1 MIYFMTNNILGW
13 FNIIDSK
20 IWNDRLYPNPYLST
34 ISIMFVTLCGSFMD
48 QYINEYVKD
57 THILGL
63 TFLFWS
69 VTIAES
75 IMTASK
81 PLIGVVRSL
90 LLSVLIF
97 ISFWLGKQLPSIVT
111 QSIVLTWM
119 LASIFEVIFIGIGKT
134 FKSSNSTTKV
144 STYETVSGEDK
155 MDRSHYTNIIIFL
168 ALVYIISTLFIK
180 YSGHYPGLSSIIF
193 FYNRSEIENT
203 LPLIFIT
210 LSYAGWFITILS
222 GIYNNIRLMRFG
234 VILTIPIFS
243 LLAIDAFKDYYYQ
256 LEIGSYLLLAISLIA
271 LIISFIHERRIPAKG
286 KKDKIS
292 VQTCIIV
299 FLAFVY
305 IVSMLVLDFADH
317 NYINAKIDLYTT
329 LLFSSDKGRVP
340 LILIVLSYIG
350 WFIAVFSEIYN
361 YIVFKRFGIILTF
374 PIFLYFAIASLTKRQ
389 FDLESGS
396 YVLLA
401 ISLIALII
409 SFIPEEK
416 IDKAIKELK

>member
-155 MDRSHYTNIIIFL
+155 MDRSPYTNIIIFL

-271 LIISFIHERRIPAKG
+271 LIISFI
-286 KKDKIS
+286 
-292 VQTCIIV
+292 
-299 FLAFVY
+299 
-305 IVSMLVLDFADH
+305 
-317 NYINAKIDLYTT
+317 
-329 LLFSSDKGRVP
+329 
-340 LILIVLSYIG
+340 
-350 WFIAVFSEIYN
+350 
-361 YIVFKRFGIILTF
+361 
-374 PIFLYFAIASLTKRQ
+374 
-389 FDLESGS
+389 
-396 YVLLA
+396 
-401 ISLIALII
+401 
-409 SFIPEEK
+409 PEEK